1 MTVPVVQPTG
11 DDSSENCSIYYNTRC
26 LSSTLHLLKVC
37 LQVLEILLKLSY
49 VLVFVFAM
57 VNLQAHT
64 VVWRA

>member
-1 MTVPVVQPTG
+1 MAMAP
-11 DDSSENCSIYYNTRC
+11 
-26 LSSTLHLLKVC
+26 LSSAYLLPHTHTLHLLKVC